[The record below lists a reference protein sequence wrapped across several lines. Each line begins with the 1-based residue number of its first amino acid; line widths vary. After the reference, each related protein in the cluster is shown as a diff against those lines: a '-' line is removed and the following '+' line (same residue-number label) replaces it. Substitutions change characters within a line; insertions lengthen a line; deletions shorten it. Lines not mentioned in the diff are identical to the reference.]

1 MFFVTILADP
11 ILAGLVTGVLTDQK
25 AVPWTLSGICVTL
38 GVAGAI
44 ATALD
49 PDVTGRAGAIAFAAI
64 AGLLAAGL
72 VWTGFAAGK
81 LTRNSATRP
90 S

>member
-1 MFFVTILADP
+1 MFFVTILAGP
-11 ILAGLVTGVLTDQK
+11 ILAGLVAGVLTDLK
-25 AVPWTLSGICVTL
+25 AVPWTLSGLCMTL

-49 PDVTGRAGAIAFAAI
+49 PDVTGRAGAVAFAVI

-72 VWTGFAAGK
+72 VWAGFAAGR
-81 LTRNSATRP
+81 LTRNSAAHP

>member
-1 MFFVTILADP
+1 MFFVSILVGP
-11 ILAGLVTGVLTDQK
+11 ILAGLVAGVLTDLK
-25 AVPWTLSGICVTL
+25 AVPWTLSVVCVAL

-49 PDVTGRAGAIAFAAI
+49 PDTTGRAGAVAFAVI
-64 AGLLAAGL
+64 TGLIAAGL
-72 VWTGFAAGK
+72 VWAGFAAGK
-81 LTRNSATRP
+81 FTRKSTARP